1 MSKIKTMPTAP
12 RFAALLCAASL
23 CTHCMGILPKGDAP
37 GAPTSS
43 TMPTMPTSGGDSNA
57 TPSPTGSPNTPVNPS
72 PTGSPNLLTQLDFED
87 GTTGDWQLVAGN
99 GNAKVVDGAATA
111 AHGTHALQLVAGSNY
126 NDAAFLVNTK
136 LFPLTPNQFYVRFYI
151 NLANLLPDGHTTFA
165 VASAADASTE
175 VRMGGQFS
183 ILVANIASTDG
194 QRISADSYNGFPNG
208 VSLKTGQ
215 WYCMELLYDGQ
226 AEAMHTYLQGTEVA
240 NLAVTKPTDWNS
252 APSAQW
258 MPTFT
263 QLKLGW
269 QSYGAGTG
277 NTVLL
282 DDIAV
287 SHTRIGCL

>member
-1 MSKIKTMPTAP
+1 MMMQRTAAVL
-12 RFAALLCAASL
+12 FAAALLTTC
-23 CTHCMGILPKGDAP
+23 GGVVPRGDAP
-37 GAPTSS
+37 GTQDGGTSAGSTSS
-43 TMPTMPTSGGDSNA
+43 SSASSGGGTSGTGTGGLSTGGTGT
-57 TPSPTGSPNTPVNPS
+57 TPPPPASPNV
-72 PTGSPNLLTQLDFED
+72 LTQLDFED
-87 GTTGDWQLVAGN
+87 GTVGDWQLAAGN
-99 GNAKVVDGAATA
+99 GNAQVISTQ
-111 AHGTHALQLVAGSNY
+111 AHTGTHALQLLAGANY

-136 LFPLTPNQFYVRFYI
+136 LFPLTPNQLYVRFYL
-151 NLANLLPDGHTTFA
+151 NLASALPDGHTTFA

-194 QRISADSYNGFPNG
+194 QRISADSYNGYPNG
-208 VSLKTGQ
+208 VVLTKAE
-215 WYCMELLYDGQ
+215 WHCVELLYDGQ
-226 AEAMHTYLQGTEVA
+226 AEAMHTWLEGKEIT

-252 APSAQW
+252 APPAQW

-282 DDIAV
+282 DDVAV
-287 SHTRIGCL
+287 SHSRIGCL